1 MPYYGKHRTDDGYLK
16 ELPADAQPAFNPAKS
31 FESNCM
37 ADNGRRFIY
46 RGSTIPFAI
55 SKQEF
60 GEPQVPVKH
69 VVLPKNEP
77 YKELVPF
84 ATVCAPTM
92 KIMPVCGRVSQLSG
106 SSLALCSSLL
116 ALIHVIR
123 SSTRLW
129 SSISSALRR
138 LSSPPTSTPAA
149 SPKTP
154 AASSH
159 PSKAELVISY
169 LSSSEVR
176 SCTYHN
182 AENMS

>member
-92 KIMPVCGRVSQLSG
+92 KIMPYKFRAAPAVKPADLNPSCFPKDAS
-106 SSLALCSSLL
+106 CF
-116 ALIHVIR
+116 I
-123 SSTRLW
+123 
-129 SSISSALRR
+129 
-138 LSSPPTSTPAA
+138 TPFQG
-149 SPKTP
+149 
-154 AASSH
+154 
-159 PSKAELVISY
+159 
-169 LSSSEVR
+169 
-176 SCTYHN
+176 
-182 AENMS
+182 